1 MVDNSTGQTPQVVA
15 EQRVESLLFD
25 DSSSSQPVDGAVQQA
40 VAIVDD
46 RKTNHHRALIMLLL
60 LCALFFAA
68 GYYYVN
74 NLTAPP
80 LPVTQMGL
88 YVSPMIPVPVRPQID
103 LPVAIADN
111 GVEAPLADAEIDS
124 SVSALF
130 VDSAVPLFT
139 VAVGPFIS
147 DADLQQATR
156 RLEELGLQPQ
166 KVPGRGQ
173 VTMIRLLEGIYPEAE
188 ARVRLKELKKT
199 VKSIFLLPL
208 GDKLAVYAGSF
219 HQESR
224 ALRMQDELALQMVKV
239 SLVDSEVTMNGTLLV
254 ALQADQQTAN
264 EVAAHIS
271 RLGFHTQLLEKK

>member
-68 GYYYVN
+68 GYYYVS

-111 GVEAPLADAEIDS
+111 GVEAPLADSETDS